1 MATKEKDQFYIEL
14 CEKAG
19 VIKRK
24 LKPTTKHLGQA
35 ILINFI
41 NAIFYDETEPIFDVQ
56 ELWRVSD
63 RYSRSHQ
70 YIDDPQGQQSLSS
83 YQHHGYSN
91 MYNRLIDLWNF
102 LGQSKQF
109 LEVATDHYFLM
120 TELISGLIAEDADIE
135 SNLDYSFDMM
145 TQASKELE
153 ICFTLN
159 IIHGGDLLFEAL
171 SNTYDLPEMRRL
183 KNNYTNIKGMLEAGA
198 KQSKELYNAI
208 VEKITKLEGYKEKFY
223 TEEIDYFF
231 ELPNIACGY
240 IGSIEERADKEQL
253 AFADKELETI
263 IESLSNHEIVWN
275 NPITSLAGIAG
286 YGGYTVFMESQPKG

>member
-41 NAIFYDETEPIFDVQ
+41 NAVYYDVEEPIFSYND
-56 ELWRVSD
+56 LWKVSD
-63 RYSRSHQ
+63 RYGRSQ
-70 YIDDPQGQQSLSS
+70 YTDDPQGQQSLSS
-83 YQHHGYSN
+83 YQHHGYYN
-91 MYNRLIDLWNF
+91 MYNRLIDLWNYI
-102 LGQSKQF
+102 GQSKRF
-109 LEVATDHYFLM
+109 LEVATDHYFLI
-120 TELISGLIAEDADIE
+120 TELINELIADDANIE

-145 TQASKELE
+145 TQASKELK
-153 ICFTLN
+153 IYFTLN
-159 IIHGGDLLFEAL
+159 FIHGGDLLFEAL

-183 KNNYTNIKGMLEAGA
+183 KNSYTNIEGMLEAGA

-231 ELPNIACGY
+231 ELPNIACEY
-240 IGSIEERADKEQL
+240 IFHIKDKTDKEQTT
-253 AFADKELETI
+253 FADKELESI
-263 IESLSNHEIVWN
+263 IESLSNHEIVRN

-286 YGGYTVFMESQPKG
+286 YGGYSIFMESQPKG

>member
-41 NAIFYDETEPIFDVQ
+41 NAVYYDVEEPIFSYND
-56 ELWRVSD
+56 LWKVSD
-63 RYSRSHQ
+63 RYGRSQ
-70 YIDDPQGQQSLSS
+70 YTDDPQGQQSLSS

-91 MYNRLIDLWNF
+91 MYNRLIDLWNY

-153 ICFTLN
+153 IYFTLN

-183 KNNYTNIKGMLEAGA
+183 KNNYTNIKGMLQAGA
-198 KQSKELYNAI
+198 EQSDKLYNVMIQKVA
-208 VEKITKLEGYKEKFY
+208 KLEEFQKKFY

>member
-41 NAIFYDETEPIFDVQ
+41 NAVYYDVEEPIFSYND
-56 ELWRVSD
+56 LWKVSD
-63 RYSRSHQ
+63 RYGRSQ
-70 YIDDPQGQQSLSS
+70 YTDDPQGQQSLSS
-83 YQHHGYSN
+83 YQHHGYYN
-91 MYNRLIDLWNF
+91 MYNRLIDLWNYI
-102 LGQSKQF
+102 GQSKRF
-109 LEVATDHYFLM
+109 LEVATDHYFLI
-120 TELISGLIAEDADIE
+120 TELINELIADDANIE

-145 TQASKELE
+145 TQASKELK
-153 ICFTLN
+153 IYFTLN
-159 IIHGGDLLFEAL
+159 IIHGADLLFEAL
-171 SNTYDLPEMRRL
+171 SNTYDLPEIKKL
-183 KNNYTNIKGMLEAGA
+183 KNSYTNIEGMLEAGA

-231 ELPNIACGY
+231 RTPNIACEY
-240 IGSIEERADKEQL
+240 IFHIKDKTDKGQTT
-253 AFADKELETI
+253 FADKELESI
-263 IESLSNHEIVWN
+263 IESLSNHEIVRN

-286 YGGYTVFMESQPKG
+286 YGGYSIFMESQPKG

>member
-41 NAIFYDETEPIFDVQ
+41 NAVYYDVEEPIFSYND
-56 ELWRVSD
+56 LWKVSD

-83 YQHHGYSN
+83 YQCHGYYN
-91 MYNRLIDLWNF
+91 MYNRLIDLWNYI
-102 LGQSKQF
+102 GQSKRF
-109 LEVATDHYFLM
+109 LEVATDHYFLI
-120 TELISGLIAEDADIE
+120 TELINELIADDADIE

-153 ICFTLN
+153 IYFTLN

-183 KNNYTNIKGMLEAGA
+183 KNNYTNIKGMLQAGA
-198 KQSKELYNAI
+198 EQSKELYNAI

-240 IGSIEERADKEQL
+240 IGSIEKRADKEQL
-253 AFADKELETI
+253 TFADKELETI
-263 IESLSNHEIVWN
+263 IESLSNHEIVLN

>member
-41 NAIFYDETEPIFDVQ
+41 NAVYYDVEEPIFSYND
-56 ELWRVSD
+56 LWKVSD

-83 YQHHGYSN
+83 YQCHGYYN
-91 MYNRLIDLWNF
+91 MYNRLIDLWNYI
-102 LGQSKQF
+102 GQSKRF
-109 LEVATDHYFLM
+109 LEVATDHYFLI
-120 TELISGLIAEDADIE
+120 TELINELIADDANIE

-145 TQASKELE
+145 TQASKELK
-153 ICFTLN
+153 IYFTLN
-159 IIHGGDLLFEAL
+159 FIHGADLLFEAL
-171 SNTYDLPEMRRL
+171 SNTYDLPEIKKL
-183 KNNYTNIKGMLEAGA
+183 KNSYTNIEGMLEAGA

-231 ELPNIACGY
+231 ELPNIACEY
-240 IGSIEERADKEQL
+240 IFHIKDKTDKEQTT
-253 AFADKELETI
+253 FADKELESI
-263 IESLSNHEIVWN
+263 IESLSNHEIVRN

-286 YGGYTVFMESQPKG
+286 YGGYSIFMESQPKG

>member
-41 NAIFYDETEPIFDVQ
+41 NAVYYDVEEPIFSYND
-56 ELWRVSD
+56 LWKVSD
-63 RYSRSHQ
+63 RYGRSQ
-70 YIDDPQGQQSLSS
+70 YTDDPQGQQSLSS
-83 YQHHGYSN
+83 YQHHGYYN
-91 MYNRLIDLWNF
+91 MYNRLIDLWNYI
-102 LGQSKQF
+102 GQSKRF
-109 LEVATDHYFLM
+109 LEVATDHYFLI
-120 TELISGLIAEDADIE
+120 TELINELIADDANIE

-145 TQASKELE
+145 TQASKELK
-153 ICFTLN
+153 IYFTLN
-159 IIHGGDLLFEAL
+159 FIHGADLMFEAL
-171 SNTYDLPEMRRL
+171 SNTYDLPEIKKL
-183 KNNYTNIKGMLEAGA
+183 KNSYTNIEGMLEAGA

-231 ELPNIACGY
+231 RTPNIACEY
-240 IGSIEERADKEQL
+240 IFHIKDKTDKEQTT
-253 AFADKELETI
+253 FADKELESI
-263 IESLSNHEIVWN
+263 IESLSNHEIVRN

-286 YGGYTVFMESQPKG
+286 YCGYSIFMESQPKG

>member
-41 NAIFYDETEPIFDVQ
+41 NAIFYDVTEPIFDVQ

-83 YQHHGYSN
+83 YQCHGYYN
-91 MYNRLIDLWNF
+91 MYNRLIDLWNYI
-102 LGQSKQF
+102 GQSKRF
-109 LEVATDHYFLM
+109 LEVATDHYFLI
-120 TELISGLIAEDADIE
+120 TELINELIADDANIE

-145 TQASKELE
+145 TQASKELK
-153 ICFTLN
+153 IYFTLN
-159 IIHGGDLLFEAL
+159 FIHGADLMFEAL
-171 SNTYDLPEMRRL
+171 SNTYDLPEIKKL
-183 KNNYTNIKGMLEAGA
+183 KNSYTNIEGMLEAGA

-231 ELPNIACGY
+231 RTPNIACEY
-240 IGSIEERADKEQL
+240 IFHIKDKTDKEQTT
-253 AFADKELETI
+253 FADKELESI
-263 IESLSNHEIVWN
+263 IESLSNHEIVRN

-286 YGGYTVFMESQPKG
+286 YGGYSIFMESQPKG